1 MASYDSDS
9 SGGEDDYTETNVL
22 LGFASQEPT
31 DDTISQLGGHP
42 SWFDNTS
49 TPSAALARCKACNDM
64 MSLLL
69 QLNGDMPEHFPGH
82 ERRLYLFGC
91 QRRTCRRKQGSV
103 RGFRAVRLSK
113 TQEQE
118 RTQETRPSEP
128 QETQIQAQE
137 EAPAPSNIGASLFGV
152 KPPTDVSNASSN
164 PFSASSVSASALS
177 NPFSTKPTAS
187 GSTPSNPFSNPPS
200 PATAAPPQP
209 SPTASSLPETFAQR
223 VRISLPS
230 PPPPP
235 SPPTTTEPWPP
246 QSSFPTAYPSYHL
259 DADYETLSPRAPTV
273 PQNVR
278 LDMDM
283 DVDGNSNSSSNAR
296 DDKDTFESSL
306 DTAFQRFAD
315 RIADNPTQVL
325 RYEFRGRPLL
335 YSTTDPVGSL
345 LSRPSHTP
353 ANALPV
359 PPCANCAAPR
369 VFELQLTPHAISE
382 LEVHETGLEGMEWG
396 TVLLGVCGRDCAPR
410 GQEAGEVGYLEE
422 WVGVQWEE
430 VGGKR

>member
-42 SWFDNTS
+42 SWLDNTS

-164 PFSASSVSASALS
+164 PFATSSVSASALS

-187 GSTPSNPFSNPPS
+187 
-200 PATAAPPQP
+200 
-209 SPTASSLPETFAQR
+209 
-223 VRISLPS
+223 
-230 PPPPP
+230 
-235 SPPTTTEPWPP
+235 
-246 QSSFPTAYPSYHL
+246 
-259 DADYETLSPRAPTV
+259 
-273 PQNVR
+273 
-278 LDMDM
+278 
-283 DVDGNSNSSSNAR
+283 
-296 DDKDTFESSL
+296 
-306 DTAFQRFAD
+306 
-315 RIADNPTQVL
+315 
-325 RYEFRGRPLL
+325 
-335 YSTTDPVGSL
+335 
-345 LSRPSHTP
+345 
-353 ANALPV
+353 
-359 PPCANCAAPR
+359 
-369 VFELQLTPHAISE
+369 
-382 LEVHETGLEGMEWG
+382 
-396 TVLLGVCGRDCAPR
+396 
-410 GQEAGEVGYLEE
+410 
-422 WVGVQWEE
+422 
-430 VGGKR
+430 